1 MLARMQIVYLIRHGE
16 TEFNKAGRVQG
27 WTESPLSDLGREQAR
42 RVGERLRGVK
52 FDIVVSSPSGRAVE
66 TANIAVENRA
76 PIHVRD
82 GIREINLGVWEGR
95 SAAELRKAY
104 PEDVALWFDRPSD
117 LRIEGGETIRRFRSR
132 VTGAMNDIQNEF
144 DDKSIAVFAHGGMIC
159 AWLTRLL
166 GMKLDDIWRF
176 KIRNGSFTRVLF
188 PANKPRI
195 DLLGDVNHLDGAERK
210 IDPKA
215 PRLFP

>member
-1 MLARMQIVYLIRHGE
+1 MLAGMQIIHLIRHGE
-16 TEFNKAGRVQG
+16 TEYNREGRVQG
-27 WTESPLSDLGREQAR
+27 WTESPLSELGREQAR
-42 RVGERLRGVK
+42 RVGQRLANVK
-52 FDIVVSSPSGRAVE
+52 FDVVVSSPSGRAVE
-66 TANIAVENRA
+66 TARIALENRA
-76 PIHVRD
+76 PIHIRD

-95 SAAELRKAY
+95 SAAELRRAY
-104 PEDVALWFDRPSD
+104 PADVSLWFDRPSD
-117 LRIEGGETIRRFRSR
+117 LRIEDGETIRRFRSR
-132 VTGAMNDIQNEF
+132 VTRAMTGIQNEF
-144 DDKSIAVFAHGGMIC
+144 DNKSVAVFAHGGMIC
-159 AWLTRLL
+159 AWLTGLL

-210 IDPKA
+210 IDPNA